1 MEAWTAELGP
11 TPGSNCTSPADPAIR
26 PGRRAM
32 APGQTTL
39 RHGYVMDR
47 VLIDGC
53 RPYAWLDEFPKVNS
67 FPPALKRQMIAK
79 WKI

>member
-1 MEAWTAELGP
+1 
-11 TPGSNCTSPADPAIR
+11 
-26 PGRRAM
+26 M

-39 RHGYVMDR
+39 RHGYIMDR

-67 FPPALKRQMIAK
+67 FPAALKRQIHAK
-79 WKI
+79 WNL